1 MGKWIVLLFLVWG
14 AAWDL
19 KCKHV
24 PKTYLYIFSV
34 AAVAYLLGDFIYSK
48 DILEILAGIVPG
60 CVGLFFAFISRE
72 QIGYGDGIVV
82 LLAGLFLSAKAVIT
96 IVFFAFIFVT
106 ILSILLLVTHNAG
119 RKSKIPLIPFLLAG
133 QIVCICGGYI

>member
-24 PKTYLYIFSV
+24 PKTYLYVFSV
-34 AAVAYLLGDFIYSK
+34 AAVAYLLSDFIYCK
-48 DILEILAGIVPG
+48 DLIEICSGMLPG
-60 CVGLFFAFISRE
+60 CVGLLLAFITRE
-72 QIGYGDGIVV
+72 QIGYGDGIVI

-106 ILSILLLVTHNAG
+106 ILSILLLITHHAG
-119 RKSKIPLIPFLLAG
+119 RKSKIPLIPFLLVG